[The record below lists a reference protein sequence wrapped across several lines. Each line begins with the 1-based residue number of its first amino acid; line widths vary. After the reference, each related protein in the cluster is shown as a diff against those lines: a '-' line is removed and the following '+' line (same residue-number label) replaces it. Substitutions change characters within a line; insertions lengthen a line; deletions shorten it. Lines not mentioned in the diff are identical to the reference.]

1 MFQKAADLLV
11 AEYPNINGI
20 ELQSLK
26 IGMLGDKERPTKI
39 VEVQY
44 TAVDPVK
51 TRQVLR
57 AFQKVYTDYNREQ
70 QEKRLQ
76 NGLAGIDEQV
86 INVRKSIADVSN

>member
-44 TAVDPVK
+44 KKMYLIILKSLMTK
-51 TRQVLR
+51 YYL
-57 AFQKVYTDYNREQ
+57 FQLNATPFSFFQ
-70 QEKRLQ
+70 P
-76 NGLAGIDEQV
+76 ID
-86 INVRKSIADVSN
+86 SLFLSLSS